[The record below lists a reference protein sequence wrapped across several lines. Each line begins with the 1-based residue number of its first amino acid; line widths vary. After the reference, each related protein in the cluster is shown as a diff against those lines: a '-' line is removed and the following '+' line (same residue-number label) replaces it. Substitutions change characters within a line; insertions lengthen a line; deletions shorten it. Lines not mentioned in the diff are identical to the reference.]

1 MRLSWKQMSLHRD
14 RGFESLPLRHL
25 LFYRSMVKHSYPK
38 RKNVTK
44 ILITLACLLCFN
56 YLVIYADQFQVILDS
71 SGVKANFVDTTSTQW
86 APSTAIALDNVIID
100 DSQHNWNIT
109 YVIKQGDTL
118 VTIAQEVGTTVDN
131 IKRVNNLAGDVDVK
145 NWTIVNKDGIAVGRL
160 TISELP
166 GIVIAMENQTSVSEF
181 AKHYN
186 LNVEDIKSL
195 NNIADAKTILRKGD
209 ELFLT
214 MTEKDAIKKWILEDP
229 NPAPEPTKPTQTTI
243 AKNTT
248 KPSTTSKPS
257 VVSNSTKTTQNTNT
271 ATSKPVAQI
280 VSTSTSTIEYNKGTI
295 LASRFQKDGGYAG
308 FAAGNCTSYAASRRP
323 DIFNNADR
331 TFRGNANAWY
341 ANAAEAWNKVGKTPK
356 VGAIIVFTPWVDASG
371 YGHVGIVEKVDGDK
385 LVISDMNYKG
395 RYIVTKRVV
404 STSGILWYIY

>member
-1 MRLSWKQMSLHRD
+1 MW
-14 RGFESLPLRHL
+14 
-25 LFYRSMVKHSYPK
+25 
-38 RKNVTK
+38 
-44 ILITLACLLCFN
+44 FN
-56 YLVIYADQFQVILDS
+56 YLVIYADQFEVVLES
-71 SGVKANFVDTTSTQW
+71 SGVKANFVDTTSTKW

-100 DSQHNWNIT
+100 DTQHNGNIT
-109 YVIKQGDTL
+109 YVIKQWDTL
-118 VTIAQEVGTTVDN
+118 VTIAQEVWTTVDN

-166 GIVIAMENQTSVSEF
+166 GIIIAMANQTSVEEF

-214 MTEKDAIKKWILEDP
+214 LTEKDAIKKGILEDP
-229 NPAPEPTKPTQTTI
+229 NPAPEPTKPTQTAV

-248 KPSTTSKPS
+248 KPTTTTKPT
-257 VVSNSTKTTQNTNT
+257 VPSNNTKPTENTKKAT
-271 ATSKPVAQI
+271 AKPAAEI

-295 LASRFQKDGGYAG
+295 LSSWFQKDGGYAW

-331 TFRGNANAWY
+331 TFRWNANAWY
-341 ANAAEAWNKVGKTPK
+341 TNAAAAGNKVGKTPK
-356 VGAIIVFTPWVDASG
+356 VGAIIVFAPGVGVSG
-371 YGHVGIVEKVDGDK
+371 YGHVGIVEKVDDDK
-385 LVISDMNYKG
+385 LVISDMNYKW

-404 STSGILWYIY
+404 STSGIVWYIY

>member
-1 MRLSWKQMSLHRD
+1 M
-14 RGFESLPLRHL
+14 
-25 LFYRSMVKHSYPK
+25 
-38 RKNVTK
+38 
-44 ILITLACLLCFN
+44 CFN
-56 YLVIYADQFQVILDS
+56 YLVIYADQFQVALEP

-100 DSQHNWNIT
+100 DSQHNGNIT
-109 YVIKQGDTL
+109 YVIKQWDTL

-131 IKRVNNLAGDVDVK
+131 IKRVNNLASDVDVK

-166 GIVIAMENQTSVSEF
+166 GIVIAMANKTSVAEF
-181 AKHYN
+181 AKQYD

-214 MTEKDAIKKWILEDP
+214 MTEKDAIKKGILEDP
-229 NPAPEPTKPTQTTI
+229 TPIPEPTKPSATAV
-243 AKNTT
+243 AKNTN
-248 KPSTTSKPS
+248 KP
-257 VVSNSTKTTQNTNT
+257 T
-271 ATSKPVAQI
+271 AAAKPVAANKPKPTTTAKPAAQM
-280 VSTSTSTIEYNKGTI
+280 VSTSTSAIEYNKGTI
-295 LASRFQKDGGYAG
+295 LASWFQRDGGYAG

-331 TFRGNANAWY
+331 AFRGNANAWY
-341 ANAAEAWNKVGKTPK
+341 ANAAAAGNKVGKTPK
-356 VGAIIVFTPWVDASG
+356 VWAIIVFTPGVAASW

-404 STSGILWYIY
+404 STSGIVWYIY